1 MSWLRALS
9 VLKSIVSKNAAKF
22 QNTICHRICTLD
34 YLAMHH
40 FYKMLNASKLWLHE
54 IKYKLESW
62 NSNRP
67 SLILNGGYFK
77 TGRPGRSSQQ
87 PCNNQQARVRP
98 GSWETQYSSAT
109 TFAIYNAKQCYS
121 NWKTKEMVYKI
132 RKIFQIWLH
141 FLSEKS
147 EKVIPEGTSTK

>member
-54 IKYKLESW
+54 IKYKLES
-62 NSNRP
+62 
-67 SLILNGGYFK
+67 
-77 TGRPGRSSQQ
+77 
-87 PCNNQQARVRP
+87 
-98 GSWETQYSSAT
+98 
-109 TFAIYNAKQCYS
+109 
-121 NWKTKEMVYKI
+121 
-132 RKIFQIWLH
+132 
-141 FLSEKS
+141 
-147 EKVIPEGTSTK
+147 